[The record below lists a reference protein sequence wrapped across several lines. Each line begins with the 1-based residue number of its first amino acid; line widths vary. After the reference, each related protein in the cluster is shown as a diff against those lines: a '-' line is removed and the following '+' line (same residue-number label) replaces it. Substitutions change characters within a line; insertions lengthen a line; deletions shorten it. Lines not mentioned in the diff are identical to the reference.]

1 MVNDSILL
9 DNLDADTS
17 WLPNYVRVLDLA
29 HDTIS
34 GGDGS
39 VPTSSSAG
47 THHDD
52 PDSHIITPTDFDKV
66 SYMIDIICHCL
77 TFHATY

>member
-17 WLPNYVRVLDLA
+17 SNYVRVLDLA

-34 GGDGS
+34 GGDSSG
-39 VPTSSSAG
+39 PTSSIAG

-52 PDSHIITPTDFDKV
+52 PDSRIITPTDFDKV
-66 SYMIDIICHCL
+66 SSMVGLICHCL
-77 TFHATY
+77 TYHATY